1 MNSLN
6 ITAQWLDDHIAGAAN
21 CSTATIPREQFDAL
35 MDIALRLRGYET
47 LGLRILQERVRGDEE
62 VTLTGNELRG
72 LLMLAEQARRL
83 RPQLRVVS
91 PPPHGGLQPKPD

>member
-35 MDIALRLRGYET
+35 MDMALRLRGYET
-47 LGLRILQERVRGDEE
+47 LGLRILRERLPDEPE
-62 VTLTGNELRG
+62 VTLTGNEMRG
-72 LLMLAEQARRL
+72 LLMLAKQARRL
-83 RPQLRVVS
+83 RPQLKVI
-91 PPPHGGLQPKPD
+91 QPNKSN